1 MQIHTPGYCGTREG
15 GGWNPSPEFLIC
27 CSILKRLSLQWKVF
41 DLLNKM
47 WYIIWVVAL
56 LESCDVT
63 CYGRLLGCHL
73 WFY

>member
-1 MQIHTPGYCGTREG
+1 MQIHTPTAAQGRR

-47 WYIIWVVAL
+47 WYITQEEIIELICFQAYL
-56 LESCDVT
+56 KIHKRSI
-63 CYGRLLGCHL
+63 
-73 WFY
+73 

>member
-1 MQIHTPGYCGTREG
+1 MQIHTPTAAQGRR

-47 WYIIWVVAL
+47 WYIIWVMAL

-63 CYGRLLGCHL
+63 NYGRLLGWHI
-73 WFY
+73 

>member
-1 MQIHTPGYCGTREG
+1 MQIHTLTAAQGRR

-47 WYIIWVVAL
+47 LYLAYLILVRIRKQLKTARNGNFL
-56 LESCDVT
+56 CLK
-63 CYGRLLGCHL
+63 
-73 WFY
+73 

>member
-1 MQIHTPGYCGTREG
+1 MQIHTPTAAQGRR

-47 WYIIWVVAL
+47 LYLAYLILVRIRKQLKTARNGNFL
-56 LESCDVT
+56 CLK
-63 CYGRLLGCHL
+63 
-73 WFY
+73 